1 MPPRSCSNFLCVVR
15 ICIIYF
21 NFRACL
27 VLEMANSD
35 NSIVFPISLSPS
47 IPRVLDGYDGQVMAS
62 RALWR
67 LLPESGFD
75 GVYEMGVRLGKGG
88 YAEVFEATLRCPREG
103 QSMRYAVKRTRRVND
118 KPTVEM
124 GIRNEVTVTR

>member
-1 MPPRSCSNFLCVVR
+1 
-15 ICIIYF
+15 
-21 NFRACL
+21 
-27 VLEMANSD
+27 MA
-35 NSIVFPISLSPS
+35 
-47 IPRVLDGYDGQVMAS
+47 G
-62 RALWR
+62 RALWG

-103 QSMRYAVKRTRRVND
+103 QPMRYAVKRTKRVND

-124 GIRNEVTVTR
+124 GIRNEVSVTVAISLSQGSVAFFVLHSHSFCTISDGTPVL